1 MNEPLGFVQV
11 LNKMEEKECYE
22 NYLMNYQHQIAMA
35 TLNEAFNTWKK
46 EQLLRRKRFIE
57 KQGMNVAL
65 EKGYHV
71 PFWQWWMNKL
81 LVENNAE

>member
-1 MNEPLGFVQV
+1 MSQSFDLTETLT
-11 LNKMEEKECYE
+11 KMEEKECYE
-22 NYLMNYQHQIAMA
+22 NYLMNYQHQIAVS
-35 TLNEAFNTWKK
+35 TLNEAFNAWKK

-57 KQGMNVAL
+57 KHGMNVAL

-81 LVENNAE
+81 LVENNVE